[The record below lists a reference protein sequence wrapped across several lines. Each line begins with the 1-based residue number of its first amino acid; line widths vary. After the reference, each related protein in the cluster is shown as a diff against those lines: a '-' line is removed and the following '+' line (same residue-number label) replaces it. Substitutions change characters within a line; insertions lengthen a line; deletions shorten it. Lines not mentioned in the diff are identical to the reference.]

1 MSATIDA
8 DAHIVE
14 ANKTFSRVLVGIDG
28 TPESFDAVR
37 QAAQL
42 KAPGGVITCLAA
54 WNLAFPVVTPL
65 IASPSKEDEE
75 REAREFAER
84 AVRSAQAFIPSADVM
99 LVHGSAGHALIDAAT
114 RDRSTLVAVGSHGQL
129 RTRGILLGSTATRL
143 LHDAPCSVLLARETT
158 HLTPRRIV
166 VGVDGSPESADAYSV
181 ARYLAGRFDGDVSV
195 VVAEGKKLIDPA
207 AVSLIV
213 GDGFHVIPDE
223 PVRVLT
229 AASADAD
236 LLVLGSRGL
245 HGFKSLGSVSGRVAH
260 RAACSTLIVRRNDDP
275 RKG

>member
-1 MSATIDA
+1 MSATSDA
-8 DAHIVE
+8 DAHVVE
-14 ANKTFSRVLVGIDG
+14 ANKTFSRVLVGVDG

-54 WNLAFPVVTPL
+54 WNLAVPVVTPM
-65 IASPSKEDEE
+65 AVAPSREVEE
-75 REAREFAER
+75 REARDFAER

-99 LVHGSAGHALIDAAT
+99 VVHGSAGHALIDAAAYE
-114 RDRSTLVAVGSHGQL
+114 RSTLIAVGSHGQP
-129 RTRGILLGSTATRL
+129 RTRGILLGSTATLL

-166 VGVDGSPESADAYSV
+166 VGVDGSPESAAAYSV

-195 VVAEGKKLIDPA
+195 VVAEGKRTIDPA

-213 GDGFHVIPDE
+213 GDGFHVVPEE

-229 AASADAD
+229 AASVSAD

-245 HGFKSLGSVSGRVAH
+245 HGFKSLGSVSERVAH
-260 RAACSTLIVRRNDDP
+260 RAACSTLIVRDDDP
-275 RKG
+275 REG